1 MKKNAMLNVK
11 GMRRSEDEDDESVD
25 FTTEALFYKDDGF
38 YAVEYEES
46 ELTGMEGTHTK
57 IEFRPSGVSIIRTGT
72 NAAHL
77 IFEAGKRH
85 ATMYETEVGMLEVAV
100 YSEAVASDFGENGG
114 EAVFDYS
121 LEVNGQETSYN
132 EFEMKVWG
140 DNA

>member
-1 MKKNAMLNVK
+1 MIKNAMLNVK

-25 FTTEALFYKDDGF
+25 FTTEAVFYKDDGF

-57 IEFRPSGVSIIRTGT
+57 IEFRPGGVSIIRTGT

-77 IFEAGKRH
+77 IFESGKRH
-85 ATMYETEVGMLEVAV
+85 VTMYETEVGMLEVAV
-100 YSEAVASDFGENGG
+100 YSESVASNFGENGG

-121 LEVNGQETSYN
+121 LEVNGHETSYN

>member
-1 MKKNAMLNVK
+1 MVKNAMLNVK
-11 GMRRSEDEDDESVD
+11 GLRRSEEEDDEAVD
-25 FTTEALFYKDDGF
+25 FTTEALYYSGDGF

-46 ELTGMEGTHTK
+46 ELTGMEGTHTR
-57 IEFRPSGVSIIRTGT
+57 IEFRPGGVSIIRTGT
-72 NAAHL
+72 NASHL

-85 ATMYETEVGMLEVAV
+85 ITMYETEFGVMEVAV
-100 YSEAVASDFGENGG
+100 YSDCIDTDFGENGG
-114 EAVFDYS
+114 EAAFDYS

>member
-11 GMRRSEDEDDESVD
+11 GLRRSEDDDESVD
-25 FTTEALFYKDDGF
+25 FTTEAVFYKNDDF

-57 IEFRPSGVSIIRTGT
+57 IEFRPGGVSIIRTGT

-85 ATMYETEVGMLEVAV
+85 ITMYETEVGMLEVAV
-100 YSEAVASDFGENGG
+100 YSDSVSSDFTDSGG
-114 EAVFDYS
+114 EAAFDYS